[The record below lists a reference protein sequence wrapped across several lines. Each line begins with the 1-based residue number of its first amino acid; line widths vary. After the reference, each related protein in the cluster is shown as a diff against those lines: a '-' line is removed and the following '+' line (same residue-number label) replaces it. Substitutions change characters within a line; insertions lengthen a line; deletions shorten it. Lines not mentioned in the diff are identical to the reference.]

1 MKVVTNILLAAI
13 FPLFGMFEY
22 RTIAAELVADEDVPQ
37 IAIVL
42 TYSGGKL
49 ADAEVMGTTD
59 TVESCQ
65 RSIAAFLA
73 TIATKPDV
81 EMTGVCTPLPPPPA
95 VRKQEPAERL

>member
-1 MKVVTNILLAAI
+1 MRYVFGTWLILSMA
-13 FPLFGMFEY
+13 
-22 RTIAAELVADEDVPQ
+22 LVMGVCIGAHASDEDVPQ